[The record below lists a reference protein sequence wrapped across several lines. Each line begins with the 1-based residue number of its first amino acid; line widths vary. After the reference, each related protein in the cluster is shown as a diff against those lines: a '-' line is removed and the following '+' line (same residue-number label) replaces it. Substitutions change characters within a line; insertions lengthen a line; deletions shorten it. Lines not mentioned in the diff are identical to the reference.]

1 MGKKKALGS
10 PALIK
15 GCTSLGAL
23 NLVIGRKDVSSGPSL
38 GTPER
43 AFEWGNCNG
52 CTSDGALGVS
62 RTPLQRFRSAF
73 ALKRGRRLAW
83 LVQCVRNNLRKGVS
97 MRAFMQRLMVILAL
111 GLGLCI
117 SAMAQTGPLTAPPN
131 ATQAAQVGVADVAK
145 PPTRPALVDHN
156 TVSAAHTGWMMT
168 STALVLLMTLPG
180 IALFYAGM
188 VRRKNV
194 LNTMA
199 SVVAIAALVSLL
211 WFAAGYSLAFTPGS
225 AWLGGFDRMGFTGLD
240 FQLAQGRL
248 AVSHVAPHIPESV
261 YAMFQLTFA
270 IITAALLVGALVER
284 MRFSAMLIFVGLWSL
299 LVYAPVAH
307 WVWEP
312 GGWLAQMGALDFAG
326 GSVVHVNAGVAGLV
340 CAWFL
345 GRRTGYGREPFE
357 PYNLGLTMAGAGM
370 LWVGWFGFNAGSAVA
385 ADGRAGLAM
394 AVTHLAAAAGA
405 LSWMLGEWVVRGR
418 PSLLGLCSG
427 LVAGLVAI
435 TPAAGFVTLR
445 SAVVI
450 GLVAGLAC
458 YWGATGL
465 KRLLRADDS
474 LDVFGV
480 HGIGGIVGSLLTG
493 VLANETVGGV
503 QGSLFTQAIGVGAV
517 MAYSLVATAA
527 LLWIINFAMG
537 LRVDVQSEQTGLDI
551 AQHRER
557 LGG

>member
-1 MGKKKALGS
+1 
-10 PALIK
+10 
-15 GCTSLGAL
+15 
-23 NLVIGRKDVSSGPSL
+23 
-38 GTPER
+38 
-43 AFEWGNCNG
+43 
-52 CTSDGALGVS
+52 
-62 RTPLQRFRSAF
+62 
-73 ALKRGRRLAW
+73 
-83 LVQCVRNNLRKGVS
+83 
-97 MRAFMQRLMVILAL
+97 MRAFMHRWMASVLL
-111 GLGLCI
+111 GLGLCS
-117 SAMAQTGPLTAPPN
+117 SAMAQTTPQAEATAPVPAAVAAAAPLTRPSL
-131 ATQAAQVGVADVAK
+131 VA
-145 PPTRPALVDHN
+145 LGS
-156 TVSAAHTGWMMT
+156 VSAADTAWMLT

-225 AWLGGFDRMGFTGLD
+225 AWLGGWERAGFTGLD
-240 FQLAQGRL
+240 FDLAGGKVS
-248 AVSHVAPHIPESV
+248 VSHVAAHIPESV

-270 IITAALLVGALVER
+270 IITAALLVGAFVER
-284 MRFSAMLIFVGLWSL
+284 MRFSAMLIFIGLWSL

-357 PYNLGLTMAGAGM
+357 PYNLGLTMAGAGL

-394 AVTHLAAAAGA
+394 AVTHVAAAAGA
-405 LSWMLGEWVVRGR
+405 LSWMMGEWVVRGR

-465 KRLLRADDS
+465 KRLLRVDDS

-493 VLANETVGGV
+493 LLASKRVGGV
-503 QGSLFTQAIGVGAV
+503 EGSLLTQAIGVGAV
-517 MAYSLVATAA
+517 MVYSLVATAL
-527 LLWIINFAMG
+527 LLWIVNFAMG
-537 LRVDVQSEQTGLDI
+537 LRVDPQSEQTGLDI

>member
-1 MGKKKALGS
+1 
-10 PALIK
+10 
-15 GCTSLGAL
+15 
-23 NLVIGRKDVSSGPSL
+23 
-38 GTPER
+38 
-43 AFEWGNCNG
+43 
-52 CTSDGALGVS
+52 
-62 RTPLQRFRSAF
+62 
-73 ALKRGRRLAW
+73 
-83 LVQCVRNNLRKGVS
+83 
-97 MRAFMQRLMVILAL
+97 MRAINHRFVGVASLC
-111 GLGLCI
+111 LGLCA
-117 SAMAQTGPLTAPPN
+117 SALAQTAPEV
-131 ATQAAQVGVADVAK
+131 AGVAPSVPLARPGLVAQS
-145 PPTRPALVDHN
+145 TIN
-156 TVSAAHTGWMMT
+156 AADTAWMMT

-188 VRRKNV
+188 VRKKNV

-199 SVVAIAALVSLL
+199 GVVAIAALVSLL

-225 AWLGGFDRMGFTGLD
+225 PWLGGWDRIGFAGLD
-240 FQLAQGRL
+240 FQLAGGKL

-270 IITAALLVGALVER
+270 IITAALLVGAFVER
-284 MRFSAMLIFVGLWSL
+284 MRFSAMLIFIGLWTL

-312 GGWLAQMGALDFAG
+312 GGWLARMGALDFAG

-357 PYNLGLTMAGAGM
+357 PYNLGLTMAGAGL

-405 LSWMLGEWVVRGR
+405 LSWMLGEWLVRGR

-445 SAVVI
+445 SAVMPPSS
-450 GLVAGLAC
+450 GC
-458 YWGATGL
+458 
-465 KRLLRADDS
+465 
-474 LDVFGV
+474 
-480 HGIGGIVGSLLTG
+480 
-493 VLANETVGGV
+493 
-503 QGSLFTQAIGVGAV
+503 
-517 MAYSLVATAA
+517 TAA
-527 LLWIINFAMG
+527 
-537 LRVDVQSEQTGLDI
+537 
-551 AQHRER
+551 
-557 LGG
+557 